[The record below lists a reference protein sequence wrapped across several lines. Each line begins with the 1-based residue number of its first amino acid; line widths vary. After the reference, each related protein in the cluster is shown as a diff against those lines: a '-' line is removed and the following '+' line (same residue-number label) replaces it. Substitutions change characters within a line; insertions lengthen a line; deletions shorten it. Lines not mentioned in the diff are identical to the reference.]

1 MIPRSEAE
9 DHLRVIRSLM
19 EKATIYRALSAP
31 AALVGGVLSI
41 TASIFL
47 MWYER
52 HDGPNN
58 ITSMLFTIVW
68 GAVFFL
74 TAGIS
79 LVLIRRDAQRRGEP
93 FISIGFRS
101 ATRAALPALAFAAVQ
116 TLAAIFRESVYYL
129 VPWWIAFYGIALLAM
144 GHFAPRSIS
153 ILGWFFLVAG
163 AVSVGG
169 KLDHFLGSQP
179 HFGSELPQF
188 IDGPCLLMGFT
199 FGLFHLVYAA
209 CTWSRRT

>member
-1 MIPRSEAE
+1 MIARSEAE

-31 AALVGGVLSI
+31 AALVGGLLSI
-41 TASIFL
+41 GASAFL
-47 MWYER
+47 MWHER
-52 HDGPNN
+52 QNGPND
-58 ITSMLFTIVW
+58 ITSNYFAAVW
-68 GAVFFL
+68 SVVFFL

-79 LVLIRRDAQRRGEP
+79 LALIRRDAQRRNEP

-101 ATRAALPALAFAAVQ
+101 AMRATLPSMAFAGLY
-116 TLAAIFRESVYYL
+116 TLAAIARNSVHYA
-129 VPWWIAFYGIALLAM
+129 VPWWITFYGLALLAM

-153 ILGWFFLVAG
+153 ILGWCFLVAG
-163 AVSVGG
+163 ALSVGG
-169 KLDHFLGSQP
+169 MLDMFLGSRAN
-179 HFGSELPQF
+179 FGTELPQF

>member
-1 MIPRSEAE
+1 CLAKLTLRCKAHSMIARSEAE

-47 MWYER
+47 MWYAR

-79 LVLIRRDAQRRGEP
+79 LILIRRDAQRRGEP

-101 ATRAALPALAFAAVQ
+101 ATRAAL
-116 TLAAIFRESVYYL
+116 
-129 VPWWIAFYGIALLAM
+129 
-144 GHFAPRSIS
+144 
-153 ILGWFFLVAG
+153 
-163 AVSVGG
+163 
-169 KLDHFLGSQP
+169 
-179 HFGSELPQF
+179 
-188 IDGPCLLMGFT
+188 
-199 FGLFHLVYAA
+199 
-209 CTWSRRT
+209 

>member
-31 AALVGGVLSI
+31 SALVGGLLSI
-41 TASIFL
+41 GASVFL
-47 MWYER
+47 IWYER
-52 HDGPNN
+52 QNGQNVV
-58 ITSMLFTIVW
+58 TSNTFTIVW
-68 GAVFFL
+68 TIVFVL

-79 LVLIRRDAQRRGEP
+79 LALIRRDAQRRGEP

-101 ATRAALPALAFAAVQ
+101 AMRAAFPAMAFAALQ
-116 TLAAIFRESVYYL
+116 TLAGVLRGSVHDL

-153 ILGWFFLVAG
+153 ILGWFFLGAG

-169 KLDHFLGSQP
+169 MLDYAIGSQP
-179 HFGSELPQF
+179 HFGSELPQL